1 MKSVTK
7 LEISKY
13 FENQKE
19 FFVSPDLQD
28 AVIEI
33 VKGEYF
39 IYGQGAF
46 ACIAKAVVF
55 KEGESRKVAIR
66 LMMADQPDLA
76 ARYQKLA
83 ELSANERLSE
93 YLLDVEFREKEV
105 REEPGG
111 LPVRPAILLDWAE
124 GISLAKFVSK
134 SCSEFNVSNIKNLR
148 IALRKLRLDL
158 WSDGF
163 AHGDLS
169 GQNILVETNFDGIRL
184 RLIDYDSVWF
194 EDVSS
199 LKCSVGATPLAHP
212 MRQSTIGR
220 HGDLMAFGIIDLAL
234 AFLARHPEY
243 GIEKG
248 VFDSGKFVFDV
259 EDLKNDL
266 GVVREIQ
273 SKEDLR
279 GYCAELQNYV
289 RGPEVIDPSFLEIH
303 FKETYGSEEISPN
316 EIWLRSIPDFKLRL
330 EKLKVITVLAPEDTT
345 MHPPDFA
352 QTSIH
357 LFQNV
362 VSGKE
367 YGSFGSQMCF
377 WDDAKKLIERH
388 NGVSGNWRLPTVAE
402 LNDFATDKTLKDSI
416 GSDFYW
422 SVRSKKDTA
431 NRDLHYRMR
440 FNPKPEGYFS
450 GSNFK
455 AYVIGVRS
463 LFEKPPRSFDP
474 VFVSRGAPSAT
485 AKSVELNIHNWL
497 MNQPLIG
504 RLESV
509 YPVSRIEMV
518 HEILTAIF
526 SMENS
531 EIALSNGI
539 EISTLG
545 TVLAKLPLDKSL
557 KADKLHIEVKDVVAR
572 INQKLR
578 VLGLKIVSDNAKVK
592 VELTR

>member
-46 ACIAKAVVF
+46 ACIAKATVF
-55 KEGESRKVAIR
+55 REGESRNVAIR

-83 ELSANERLSE
+83 ELSSNEKLAG
-93 YLLDVEFREKEV
+93 YLLNVEFREKEV
-105 REEPGG
+105 REEPDES
-111 LPVRPAILLDWAE
+111 PVRPAILLDWAD
-124 GISLAKFVSK
+124 GISLAKFVSR
-134 SCSEFNVSNIKNLR
+134 SCSEFNVSNLKNLR
-148 IALRKLRLDL
+148 LALRKLRLDL

-169 GQNILVETNFDGIRL
+169 GQNILVETNFAGIHL

-194 EDVSS
+194 EDISS
-199 LKCSVGATPLAHP
+199 LKCPVGTTPLAHP

-234 AFLARHPEY
+234 AFLIRHPEY

-248 VFDSGKFVFDV
+248 LFESGKFVFDV
-259 EDLKNDL
+259 EDLRNDI

-273 SKEDLR
+273 TNEDLR
-279 GYCAELQNYV
+279 GYCAELQNYA

-303 FKETYGSEEISPN
+303 FKETYGSEEISTN

-330 EKLKVITVLAPEDTT
+330 EKLKAITALTPEVAA
-345 MHPPDFA
+345 MQPPELA

-357 LFQNV
+357 LFQNI

-367 YGSFGSQMCF
+367 FGSFGSQMCF
-377 WDDAKKLIERH
+377 WDDARKLIERH
-388 NGVSGNWRLPTVAE
+388 NGVSGNWRLPTVVE
-402 LNDFATDKTLKDSI
+402 LNDFATDKQLKDRI

-422 SVRSKKDTA
+422 TVRSKNDSA
-431 NRDLHYRMR
+431 NKDLHYRMR
-440 FNPKPEGYFS
+440 FNPKPEGYYS
-450 GSNFK
+450 GSDFK

-463 LFEKPPRSFDP
+463 LFEKPPRTFDP
-474 VFVSRGAPSAT
+474 VAP
-485 AKSVELNIHNWL
+485 AKGSPSTIAESVELNIHNWL
-497 MNQPLIG
+497 IDQPLI
-504 RLESV
+504 RKLESV

-518 HEILTAIF
+518 REILTAIF

-531 EIALSNGI
+531 EIALSSGI
-539 EISTLG
+539 DISTLG
-545 TVLAKLPLDKSL
+545 TILANLPIDKSG
-557 KADKLHIEVKDVVAR
+557 KPEKLHIEVKNVVLQL
-572 INQKLR
+572 NQKTR
-578 VLGLKIVSDNAKVK
+578 VLGLKLESDNLKVRA
-592 VELTR
+592 ELKR